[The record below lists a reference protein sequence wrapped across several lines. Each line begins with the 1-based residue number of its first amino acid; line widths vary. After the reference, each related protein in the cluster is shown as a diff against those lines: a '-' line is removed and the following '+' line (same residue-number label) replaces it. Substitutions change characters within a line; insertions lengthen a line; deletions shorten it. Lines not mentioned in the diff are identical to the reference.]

1 MWRYHHFASYC
12 SFEQKRATL
21 MACMKKVHAM
31 SSDGSVLRSSALQKL
46 EEFRRLRYPTAVM
59 RGVCTYMVSRT
70 SEYEWIKIRSVV
82 EAW

>member
-1 MWRYHHFASYC
+1 
-12 SFEQKRATL
+12 

-31 SSDGSVLRSSALQKL
+31 ASDGGVLQASALQKL

-59 RGVCTYMVSRT
+59 RGVCTYMASRT

-82 EAW
+82 ESWKN